1 MASNSRFVSN
11 IKIWVFIIPILM
23 ITVIPFFNYEWI
35 YTISETEVES
45 NIRIFGTEV
54 HRNIEASSDDEF
66 TRWFISPGYYKN
78 STTNIRPAGNVQFG
92 KFEASFASKYFS
104 NFWKMI
110 YRAIYR
116 FNVAWQWLAGAFF
129 LILACMYDGWQQR
142 NIKKHTFGY
151 SNPLAFHL
159 ITHSFFVVT
168 GLAIAL
174 CFFPTAISVNF
185 WVIGIVLV
193 SGLGWKMMESFQTAQ

>member
-1 MASNSRFVSN
+1 MV
-11 IKIWVFIIPILM
+11 
-23 ITVIPFFNYEWI
+23 TVIPFFNLEWI
-35 YTISETEVES
+35 YTIDETEVQS
-45 NIRIFGTEV
+45 NIRIFGTEA
-54 HRNIEASSDDEF
+54 HSEIEANSDDEF
-66 TRWFISPGYYKN
+66 TRWFINPGYYKS
-78 STTNIRPAGNVQFG
+78 STSDIRPVSNVQFG

-116 FNVAWQWLAGAFF
+116 FNVAWKWLAGAVF

-159 ITHSFFVVT
+159 ITHCFFVLT
-168 GLAIAL
+168 GLSIAL
-174 CFFPTAISVNF
+174 CFFPTAISPLY
-185 WVIGIVLV
+185 WVLGTV
-193 SGLGWKMMESFQTAQ
+193 SVSALGWKMMESFQTGQ